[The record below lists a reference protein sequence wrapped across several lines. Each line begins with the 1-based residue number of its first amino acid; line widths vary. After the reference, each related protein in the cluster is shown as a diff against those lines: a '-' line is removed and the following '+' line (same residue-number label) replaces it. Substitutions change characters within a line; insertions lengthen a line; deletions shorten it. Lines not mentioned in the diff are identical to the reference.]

1 MCVCVQVEAGVL
13 SVESLL
19 QTLQTQLAEK
29 QAQVVKLMEQIEKQK
44 LDELQLRRQFEK
56 EKSSLTR
63 SSTQDQSELRSARDA
78 AALLERQT
86 DDLRAQL
93 DTERDNLQ
101 RLERERDGLQERV
114 RQLEEKLRLV
124 ENKESVRSDGQ
135 SADRTLDWVLQQKT
149 SETQDSSAQSGANQ
163 SSDPKHM
170 NNILNR
176 LQLIAAKVTSLTS
189 DTSDRCVITLKHRFC
204 TVLYVTCVYVF
215 VCRLS
220 VEAADR
226 DSLTWLHNNVQDVM
240 SLLQHIPS
248 APCALP
254 EVSQTVMHIRSV
266 HFQIHLSWKCVDLT

>member
-29 QAQVVKLMEQIEKQK
+29 QMQVVKLMEQIERQK

-63 SSTQDQSELRSARDA
+63 SSSQDQSELRSARDA
-78 AALLERQT
+78 AALLERQM

-93 DTERDNLQ
+93 TTERDNLQ

-204 TVLYVTCVYVF
+204 TVLVF
-215 VCRLS
+215 V
-220 VEAADR
+220 
-226 DSLTWLHNNVQDVM
+226 LHAFMCLCVCVQV
-240 SLLQHIPS
+240 I
-248 APCALP
+248 C
-254 EVSQTVMHIRSV
+254 
-266 HFQIHLSWKCVDLT
+266 